1 MNLRL
6 LSEEYSVCHLS
17 PLEALPDWSLGPGFH
32 SITRTDSEL
41 SILCRRDY
49 VPGGIQQEAGW
60 RGIEVEGPL
69 DFDQIGI
76 LVGMLKPLE
85 EAAIPVFVLSTFLTD
100 YIFIQSG
107 DLTRAAEALQT
118 AGHTLLTSGRD

>member
-6 LSEEYSVCHLS
+6 LSGEYSVCHLN

-41 SILCRRDY
+41 SILCRMDR

-76 LVGMLKPLE
+76 LAGLLKPLE
-85 EAAIPVFVLSTFLTD
+85 VAAIPVFVLSTFLTD
-100 YIFIQSG
+100 YIFIRSG
-107 DLTRAAEALQT
+107 DLTHATEALRN